1 MIEHAKEKDDWVEEV
16 KVASYLINV
25 EYITDV
31 RFKKNQDM
39 KALLADLKVIA
50 KDILEGA
57 DNSLYG
63 E

>member
-16 KVASYLINV
+16 KVASYLNNV

-39 KALLADLKVIA
+39 KTLLTDFKVIA